1 MRYYRYSRWDGTQQ
15 IEPFDPEELLEQLSD
30 DLLADGD
37 LRSGLQRLMQMGH
50 RSPSGD
56 RMMGLQQLLERLRQ
70 QRQQQLNRFQL
81 NDVMKEIQE
90 KLDEVLRTERAGIDR
105 RLAEARQRAEGGQ
118 QSQPDQAGEQGEQGP
133 DGDRAPSGQQTRQ
146 GQQAPGS
153 RVQRGQRGQQGQ
165 QGGQRQPGGQA
176 QAGSEGQP
184 GGEQDGGLDAE
195 TLRRMLENMAAKK
208 QQFLDELPKDLGGA
222 VKALTEYEFMDPE
235 AQQLF
240 QELLQMLQQQVMQ
253 SYFQGMQQGLQQITP
268 EDLRRTNQ
276 MLRELNEMLR
286 ERQEGGNPDFQ
297 NFMEKYGEFFPPGM
311 ENLDDLV
318 QHLQQRMAAMQ
329 SLLDSM
335 TPQQRRE
342 LQDLMESLFQNQEMQ
357 QELDELAMNL
367 EQLYPMGSMRRQY
380 PFQGDDSLSFM
391 EAMRLM
397 QELQEMDQ
405 LEKQLQRA
413 RDPQALD
420 QIDADRVRELL
431 GEEAAR
437 SLEQLKQLTKMLE
450 EAGYIVKKGNR
461 WELTPRGIRRIGQKA
476 LRDIFQHLK
485 RDNFGKHE
493 SRFRGTGGERM
504 DESKV
509 YEFGDTF
516 LLDLQRTVMNGV
528 MRQGPG
534 SPVKLTPDDFEVYRT
549 ELMTQCATVLLLDMS
564 RSMFLRGCIT
574 AAKKV
579 AIALNSLI
587 RGQYPRD
594 ALYVVPFSY
603 YAREIKAEDLPH
615 LTWNEW
621 GYGTNMQHAFMLS
634 RQLLARHKGGT
645 RQIILIT
652 DGEPTA
658 YFEGGQI
665 EFSYPPTY
673 RTFQE
678 TLREVGRCT
687 RENVVIN
694 TFMLERGHYLIDFV
708 EQMTKINRGRAFY
721 ATPERLGEYIL
732 VDYVD
737 NKRKKVH

>member
-1 MRYYRYSRWDGTQQ
+1 MGEVMHYLYRYSRWDGTQQ
-15 IEPFDPEELLEQLSD
+15 LSPFDPEEILEQLSD

-37 LRSGLQRLMQMGH
+37 LRSALQRVIQAGLQNRA
-50 RSPSGD
+50 GD
-56 RMMGLQQLLERLRQ
+56 RLMGLQQLLERLRQ
-70 QRQQQLNRFQL
+70 RRQQQLDRFQL
-81 NDVMKEIQE
+81 NDLLKEIRE
-90 KLDEVLRTERAGIDR
+90 RLDQVIATERQGIER
-105 RLAEARQRAEGGQ
+105 RLAEARERAERFRQ
-118 QSQPDQAGEQGEQGP
+118 ERAG
-133 DGDRAPSGQQTRQ
+133 
-146 GQQAPGS
+146 QAPG
-153 RVQRGQRGQQGQ
+153 QARGQPPQEPPAASPRGAAGEPQAAQGDDS
-165 QGGQRQPGGQA
+165 PGQA
-176 QAGSEGQP
+176 
-184 GGEQDGGLDAE
+184 GGDSDSGLDPE
-195 TLRRMLENMAAKK
+195 QLRRMLENLAARK
-208 QQFLDELPKDLGGA
+208 QQFLDNLPQDLGGA
-222 VKALTEYEFMDPE
+222 IKALSDYEFMDPE
-235 AQQLF
+235 AQRQF
-240 QELLQMLQQQVMQ
+240 QELLQMLQQQIMQ
-253 SYFQGMQQGLQQITP
+253 SYFQGLQQGIQRLTP
-268 EDLRRTNQ
+268 EDLRRVNE
-276 MLRELNEMLR
+276 MLRELNQMLR
-286 ERQEGGNPDFQ
+286 ERQEGGTPDFEG
-297 NFMEKYGEFFPPGM
+297 FMQRYGDMFPQGM
-311 ENLDDLV
+311 QSLDDLV

-329 SLLDSM
+329 SLLDSL

-342 LQDLMESLFQNQEMQ
+342 LQEMIEALFQDERMR
-357 QELDELAMNL
+357 QELAELAMNL
-367 EQLYPMGSMRRQY
+367 EQLYPMGPLRRQY
-380 PFQGDDSLSFM
+380 PFRGDEPLSLQ

-397 QELQEMDQ
+397 ELLQEMDQ
-405 LEKQLQRA
+405 LERQLQRA
-413 RDPQALD
+413 RDPNALD
-420 QIDADRVRELL
+420 QIDPSRVRELL
-431 GEEAAR
+431 GDDAYQ
-437 SLEQLKQLTKMLE
+437 SFEQLKQLIKLLE
-450 EAGYIVKKGNR
+450 EAGYITKRGSR
-461 WELTPRGIRRIGQKA
+461 YELTPRGIRKIGQKA
-476 LRDIFQHLK
+476 LQDIFQHLK
-485 RDNFGKHE
+485 RDSFGKHE
-493 SRFRGTGGERM
+493 TPHRGSGGDRT
-504 DESKV
+504 DDTKP
-509 YEFGDTF
+509 YEFGDPF

-528 MRQGPG
+528 MRNGPG
-534 SPVKLTPDDFEVYRT
+534 TPVRLAPEDFEVYRT
-549 ELMTQCATVLLLDMS
+549 EYLTQCATVLLLDMS
-564 RSMFLRGCIT
+564 RSMFLRGCIA

-579 AIALNSLI
+579 AIALNALI